1 MSSAS
6 DTIVSLVYVDMM
18 QAMQERTYLFQ
29 TDEFLRYILHIY
41 TNNAK
46 HESQCLMESVVRKIT
61 LN

>member
-29 TDEFLRYILHIY
+29 TDEFLRYILY
-41 TNNAK
+41 TQTMQNMSHNA
-46 HESQCLMESVVRKIT
+46 
-61 LN
+61 